1 MDYTKSGSRIEDNYR
16 MYSGL
21 NYKGKCEYCG
31 DIFRSRYPLSKYCSQ
46 RCKNDAYMERRKKKH
61 DEKLK
66 KVCPICNTAF
76 TSKRKDA
83 LYCSNACKQ
92 KAYRKK
98 NLDCTSIGVDTK

>member
-1 MDYTKSGSRIEDNYR
+1 
-16 MYSGL
+16 
-21 NYKGKCEYCG
+21 
-31 DIFRSRYPLSKYCSQ
+31 
-46 RCKNDAYMERRKKKH
+46 MERRKKKH

-98 NLDCTSIGVDTK
+98 NLDCTPIGVDTK